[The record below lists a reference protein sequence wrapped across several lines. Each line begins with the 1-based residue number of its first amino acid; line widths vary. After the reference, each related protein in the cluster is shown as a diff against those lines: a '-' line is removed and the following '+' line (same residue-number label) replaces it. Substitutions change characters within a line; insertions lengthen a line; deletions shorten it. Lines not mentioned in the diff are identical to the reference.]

1 MNKRQEINKI
11 LHTHIDVNKNEDY
24 TNYKA
29 LITAIENWHESE
41 IKKLNLHDVSGSLL
55 TLKCDKCYLLG
66 DDAPCDECYAKQ

>member
-1 MNKRQEINKI
+1 MNKRQQINKI

-41 IKKLNLHDVSGSLL
+41 V
-55 TLKCDKCYLLG
+55 LKAISDLKDFAYEVCPIHRQ
-66 DDAPCDECYAKQ
+66 DDLYEIVNRL

>member
-1 MNKRQEINKI
+1 MNKRQQINKI

-41 IKKLNLHDVSGSLL
+41 VLKAISDLKDFAYEVCPLHRQ
-55 TLKCDKCYLLG
+55 
-66 DDAPCDECYAKQ
+66 DDLYEIVNRL

>member
-1 MNKRQEINKI
+1 MNKRQQINKI

-41 IKKLNLHDVSGSLL
+41 VLKAISDLKDFAYEVCPLHRQ
-55 TLKCDKCYLLG
+55 
-66 DDAPCDECYAKQ
+66 DDLHEIVNRL